1 MKMKKISVEDIGLEE
16 ALIAGLKNQ
25 DEASFQVLY
34 ENYNRRI
41 YMTAY
46 RILRDE
52 ELARDAMQ
60 ESLINVYRA
69 IRTFRGDSRLST
81 WISRITVNVCLEML
95 RRNRKHNN
103 RTEEDIS
110 EDWTLPD
117 ANALDPLRR
126 MEQQEADRRIR
137 SAMARLGRKHRIVVR
152 MHDLQGYTIKEIAE
166 DLEVAEGTI
175 KSRLYYGRE
184 ALKRQL
190 AA

>member
-1 MKMKKISVEDIGLEE
+1 MKRNRSENNVVVEK
-16 ALIAGLKNQ
+16 ALIAGLRKQ
-25 DEASFQVLY
+25 DESSFQVLY
-34 ENYNRRI
+34 DNYGRRI

-52 ELARDAMQ
+52 DFARDAMQ

-69 IRTFRGDSRLST
+69 IRTFRGESKLST

-95 RRNRKHNN
+95 RRNKKHLN
-103 RTEEDIS
+103 RVEEDIS
-110 EDWTLPD
+110 ENWTLPD
-117 ANALDPLRR
+117 SRSLDPLRKVER
-126 MEQQEADRRIR
+126 QEIKNRIQT
-137 SAMARLGRKHRIVVR
+137 AMSRLGRKHQLVVS

-166 DLEVAEGTI
+166 DLNVAEGTI

-184 ALKRQL
+184 ALKKQL

>member
-126 MEQQEADRRIR
+126 MEQQEADRKIR

>member
-1 MKMKKISVEDIGLEE
+1 MMKKINDEKIEAE
-16 ALIAGLKNQ
+16 KALIAGLKKR
-25 DEASFQVLY
+25 DESAFQVLHDTY
-34 ENYNRRI
+34 SRRI

-52 ELARDAMQ
+52 ELARDAIQ

-69 IRTFRGDSRLST
+69 IKTFRGESKLST
-81 WISRITVNVCLEML
+81 WVSRITVNVCLEIL
-95 RRNRKHNN
+95 RRNKKHQN
-103 RTEEDIS
+103 RIEEDIS
-110 EDWTLPD
+110 ESWTLPD
-117 ANALDPLRR
+117 TRALDPYRNI
-126 MEQQEADRRIR
+126 EQLELGHRVH
-137 SAMARLGRKHRIVVR
+137 SAMSRLGRKHLVVVK

-166 DLEVAEGTI
+166 NLEVAEGTI

>member
-1 MKMKKISVEDIGLEE
+1 MMKQKTQEQNIDEKV
-16 ALIAGLKNQ
+16 LIAGLKKQ
-25 DEASFQVLY
+25 DEAAFQVLHG
-34 ENYNRRI
+34 NYGKRM

-60 ESLINVYRA
+60 ESLINVFRA
-69 IRTFRGDSRLST
+69 IKTFRGESKLST

-95 RRNRKHNN
+95 RRNKKHQN

-110 EDWTLPD
+110 ESWTLPD
-117 ANALDPLRR
+117 TKALDPLRKIEQ
-126 MEQQEADRRIR
+126 MEARRKVR
-137 SAMARLGRKHRIVVR
+137 SAMSKLGRKHLIVVR

-166 DLEVAEGTI
+166 NLEVAEGTI

-184 ALKRQL
+184 ELKKQL